1 MFGLAEIPPPGVVFY
16 DGQIPFPC
24 RFFVKRSFGT
34 GGRVIESTIAKCHD
48 VWVMLTARDTTVHAP
63 TYISMRGMKILWR
76 FLATGIPDHTVR
88 GYGVITARP
97 EPYQAV
103 PPHIEDRIRHA
114 CPITYSMLKE
124 GVIPRQLDPFEK
136 ATANGIGAPP
146 AYVGEDWI
154 PDNERTIESEYMV
167 VHDLSSLYFE
177 TAPLFDIPGGD
188 FHVSLSVNNLH
199 EGIVM
204 LPDNAAGMEVLPKV
218 SSPATLKCLVS
229 KDEGVLHFLRGAG
242 LDELPISNQATVT
255 ISRQH
260 GSLLTILYCDPPND
274 QGTAFEF
281 HSIEMILECFREKLL
296 YG

>member
-1 MFGLAEIPPPGVVFY
+1 
-16 DGQIPFPC
+16 
-24 RFFVKRSFGT
+24 
-34 GGRVIESTIAKCHD
+34 
-48 VWVMLTARDTTVHAP
+48 
-63 TYISMRGMKILWR
+63 MKILWR

-281 HSIEMILECFREKLL
+281 HSIEMILECFFEKLW